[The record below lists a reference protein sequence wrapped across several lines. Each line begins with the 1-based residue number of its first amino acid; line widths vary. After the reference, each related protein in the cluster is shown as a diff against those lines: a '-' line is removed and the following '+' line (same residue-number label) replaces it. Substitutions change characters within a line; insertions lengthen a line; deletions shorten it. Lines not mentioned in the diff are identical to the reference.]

1 MPDVSI
7 AIKATD
13 RFSDAMKTMKD
24 SADKFDKSIVG
35 MQSRLNSLNRN
46 KATLKVDTDRA
57 RTELRSA
64 EKQFA
69 ATGDAIS
76 ELVLQEKQ
84 LTFENARRNLSLVSK
99 EAANVEKQMLK
110 TGNSVSKIG
119 NKAGEGFSTIV
130 QSVATAGGAKMI
142 GSLAQDSV
150 NTLVGS
156 MLGSNGGNVFSSALS
171 SAISGAAIGSMIP
184 GIGTAVGAVAGG
196 LVGMASGSVQN
207 WSKKDDAF
215 KSYVQNAVE
224 EQLNE
229 QTTSLTSGSALAAS
243 RETDQISFATLFK
256 GEDKAKQYLA
266 DLVQMADTTPFLYDD
281 LTAMSKTLATYGYDE
296 NSILPVL
303 QTIGDAGAAL
313 GQSTSDMNSVATAI
327 GRMKSSNKTT
337 LEYLNILNDRG
348 IGAVG
353 MLANAYG
360 VDQGE
365 VYSMIS
371 KGQIAGQDAA
381 RIILDA
387 LTDSFAGSMER
398 QSKTFSGITSTI
410 EGLRQELDNAMGEGY
425 NETRMAGLQAEREW
439 LEGDSGQEMQ
449 EAYQAIGAW
458 KASLENAKEQYIRD
472 AVNEAMGSDAYK
484 AAEAEGNA
492 AEMGRIIM
500 KAKIDGMNQ
509 YNANEG
515 KDEVLAQELSLIDSV
530 REDTSLNDSYWDA
543 GYTLGLSFSKG
554 RAAGMMGSGSGETS
568 ASASPSRMLQGV
580 TLPSGSSYAVGIDYV
595 PYDTHIDKGH
605 IHNHII
611 FCAVNFVDYHKY
623 NSNKRSYYGIR
634 NISDKLCRENGLSVV
649 VLGKG
654 SKGKSYA
661 EYQAEKVGTSWK
673 GKLKIAVDTL
683 IPQVASFEELLQRL
697 QAAGYEIK
705 PGKYISCRAP
715 GQERF
720 TRLKT
725 LGADYTEEAIKE
737 RIEGKR
743 TKAAKAPKEQ
753 RGVSLLIDIEN
764 SIKAAQSR
772 GYEQWAKIHNLKLA
786 AKTMNFLT
794 EHKIEQYADLI
805 SRIEEINAENV
816 KTTDALKSVEKCLAD
831 MAVLM
836 KHVTTYQKTKPVY
849 EAYRRAKDK
858 DAYRAKQ
865 ESSLILHE
873 AAVKTLKAAGITKL
887 PNLAAMQEEYEQL
900 QAQKEALYADYGKLK
915 KKVKEYDV
923 IKQNIDSI
931 LRQGKEPERGK
942 EAERG

>member
-224 EQLNE
+224 GQLNE

-266 DLVQMADTTPFLYDD
+266 DLVQMANTTPFLYDD

-543 GYTLGLSFSKG
+543 GYTLGQSFSKG

-595 PYDTHIDKGH
+595 PYD
-605 IHNHII
+605 
-611 FCAVNFVDYHKY
+611 NFPALLHQGERVQTAEEA
-623 NSNKRSYYGIR
+623 RSG
-634 NISDKLCRENGLSVV
+634 
-649 VLGKG
+649 G
-654 SKGKSYA
+654 S
-661 EYQAEKVGTSWK
+661 GTSIQIVMN
-673 GKLKIAVDTL
+673 GTVIREDADVER
-683 IPQVASFEELLQRL
+683 VASALLERMEL
-697 QAAGYEIK
+697 AGM
-705 PGKYISCRAP
+705 
-715 GQERF
+715 
-720 TRLKT
+720 
-725 LGADYTEEAIKE
+725 
-737 RIEGKR
+737 
-743 TKAAKAPKEQ
+743 
-753 RGVSLLIDIEN
+753 RG
-764 SIKAAQSR
+764 
-772 GYEQWAKIHNLKLA
+772 
-786 AKTMNFLT
+786 
-794 EHKIEQYADLI
+794 
-805 SRIEEINAENV
+805 
-816 KTTDALKSVEKCLAD
+816 
-831 MAVLM
+831 
-836 KHVTTYQKTKPVY
+836 
-849 EAYRRAKDK
+849 
-858 DAYRAKQ
+858 
-865 ESSLILHE
+865 
-873 AAVKTLKAAGITKL
+873 
-887 PNLAAMQEEYEQL
+887 
-900 QAQKEALYADYGKLK
+900 
-915 KKVKEYDV
+915 
-923 IKQNIDSI
+923 
-931 LRQGKEPERGK
+931 
-942 EAERG
+942 

>member
-1 MPDVSI
+1 
-7 AIKATD
+7 
-13 RFSDAMKTMKD
+13 
-24 SADKFDKSIVG
+24 
-35 MQSRLNSLNRN
+35 MQ
-46 KATLKVDTDRA
+46 D
-57 RTELRSA
+57 A

-69 ATGDAIS
+69 KTRSEADKLKLETAQADYDNMVRNLKSVTKAAGDTEKAISKVQNKADSNGNGGFSGIVASIASAGATKMVGNMAQEAAKTLIGSAYGDATG
-76 ELVLQEKQ
+76 
-84 LTFENARRNLSLVSK
+84 NLLS
-99 EAANVEKQMLK
+99 
-110 TGNSVSKIG
+110 G
-119 NKAGEGFSTIV
+119 
-130 QSVATAGGAKMI
+130 
-142 GSLAQDSV
+142 
-150 NTLVGS
+150 
-156 MLGSNGGNVFSSALS
+156 ALS
-171 SAISGAAIGSMIP
+171 GAISGAAVGSVIP
-184 GIGTAVGAVAGG
+184 VVGTALGAGIGAVTGA
-196 LVGMASGSVQN
+196 GSALVQN

-215 KSYVQNAVE
+215 KSCVQNAVE
-224 EQLNE
+224 GQLDE

-266 DLVQMADTTPFLYDD
+266 DLVQMANTTPFLYDD
-281 LTAMSKTLATYGYDE
+281 LTSMSKTLATYGYDE

-484 AAEAEGNA
+484 TAEAEGDA

-543 GYTLGLSFSKG
+543 GYTLGQSFSKG

-580 TLPSGSSYAVGIDYV
+580 TLPSGGSYAVGIDYV
-595 PYDTHIDKGH
+595 PYD
-605 IHNHII
+605 
-611 FCAVNFVDYHKY
+611 NFPALLHQGERVQTAEEA
-623 NSNKRSYYGIR
+623 RSG
-634 NISDKLCRENGLSVV
+634 
-649 VLGKG
+649 G
-654 SKGKSYA
+654 S
-661 EYQAEKVGTSWK
+661 GTSIQIVMN
-673 GKLKIAVDTL
+673 GTVIREDADVER
-683 IPQVASFEELLQRL
+683 VASALLERMEL
-697 QAAGYEIK
+697 AGM
-705 PGKYISCRAP
+705 
-715 GQERF
+715 
-720 TRLKT
+720 
-725 LGADYTEEAIKE
+725 
-737 RIEGKR
+737 
-743 TKAAKAPKEQ
+743 
-753 RGVSLLIDIEN
+753 RG
-764 SIKAAQSR
+764 
-772 GYEQWAKIHNLKLA
+772 
-786 AKTMNFLT
+786 
-794 EHKIEQYADLI
+794 
-805 SRIEEINAENV
+805 
-816 KTTDALKSVEKCLAD
+816 
-831 MAVLM
+831 
-836 KHVTTYQKTKPVY
+836 
-849 EAYRRAKDK
+849 
-858 DAYRAKQ
+858 
-865 ESSLILHE
+865 
-873 AAVKTLKAAGITKL
+873 
-887 PNLAAMQEEYEQL
+887 
-900 QAQKEALYADYGKLK
+900 
-915 KKVKEYDV
+915 
-923 IKQNIDSI
+923 
-931 LRQGKEPERGK
+931 
-942 EAERG
+942 

>member
-24 SADKFDKSIVG
+24 SANSFDKSIVG
-35 MQSRLNSLNRN
+35 MQSRLNSLNRT

-266 DLVQMADTTPFLYDD
+266 DLVQMANTTPFLYDD

-484 AAEAEGNA
+484 AAEAEGDA

-595 PYDTHIDKGH
+595 PYD
-605 IHNHII
+605 
-611 FCAVNFVDYHKY
+611 NFPALLHQGERVQTAEEA
-623 NSNKRSYYGIR
+623 RSG
-634 NISDKLCRENGLSVV
+634 
-649 VLGKG
+649 G
-654 SKGKSYA
+654 S
-661 EYQAEKVGTSWK
+661 GTSIQIVMN
-673 GKLKIAVDTL
+673 GTVIREDADVER
-683 IPQVASFEELLQRL
+683 VASALLERMEL
-697 QAAGYEIK
+697 AGM
-705 PGKYISCRAP
+705 
-715 GQERF
+715 
-720 TRLKT
+720 
-725 LGADYTEEAIKE
+725 
-737 RIEGKR
+737 
-743 TKAAKAPKEQ
+743 
-753 RGVSLLIDIEN
+753 RG
-764 SIKAAQSR
+764 
-772 GYEQWAKIHNLKLA
+772 
-786 AKTMNFLT
+786 
-794 EHKIEQYADLI
+794 
-805 SRIEEINAENV
+805 
-816 KTTDALKSVEKCLAD
+816 
-831 MAVLM
+831 
-836 KHVTTYQKTKPVY
+836 
-849 EAYRRAKDK
+849 
-858 DAYRAKQ
+858 
-865 ESSLILHE
+865 
-873 AAVKTLKAAGITKL
+873 
-887 PNLAAMQEEYEQL
+887 
-900 QAQKEALYADYGKLK
+900 
-915 KKVKEYDV
+915 
-923 IKQNIDSI
+923 
-931 LRQGKEPERGK
+931 
-942 EAERG
+942 

>member
-24 SADKFDKSIVG
+24 SANSFDKSIVG
-35 MQSRLNSLNRN
+35 MQSRLNSLNRT

-110 TGNSVSKIG
+110 TGNSVSKMG

-130 QSVATAGGAKMI
+130 QSVATAGGAKMV

-266 DLVQMADTTPFLYDD
+266 DLVQMANTTPFLYDD

-484 AAEAEGNA
+484 AAEAEGDA

-595 PYDTHIDKGH
+595 PYD
-605 IHNHII
+605 
-611 FCAVNFVDYHKY
+611 NFPALLHQGERVQTAEEA
-623 NSNKRSYYGIR
+623 RSEARSSGSIQIVMNGTVIR
-634 NISDKLCRENGLSVV
+634 EDADIER
-649 VLGKG
+649 
-654 SKGKSYA
+654 
-661 EYQAEKVGTSWK
+661 
-673 GKLKIAVDTL
+673 
-683 IPQVASFEELLQRL
+683 VASALLQ
-697 QAAGYEIK
+697 
-705 PGKYISCRAP
+705 
-715 GQERF
+715 
-720 TRLKT
+720 
-725 LGADYTEEAIKE
+725 
-737 RIEGKR
+737 
-743 TKAAKAPKEQ
+743 
-753 RGVSLLIDIEN
+753 
-764 SIKAAQSR
+764 
-772 GYEQWAKIHNLKLA
+772 
-786 AKTMNFLT
+786 
-794 EHKIEQYADLI
+794 KIE
-805 SRIEEINAENV
+805 
-816 KTTDALKSVEKCLAD
+816 LAG
-831 MAVLM
+831 M
-836 KHVTTYQKTKPVY
+836 
-849 EAYRRAKDK
+849 
-858 DAYRAKQ
+858 
-865 ESSLILHE
+865 
-873 AAVKTLKAAGITKL
+873 
-887 PNLAAMQEEYEQL
+887 
-900 QAQKEALYADYGKLK
+900 
-915 KKVKEYDV
+915 
-923 IKQNIDSI
+923 
-931 LRQGKEPERGK
+931 RG
-942 EAERG
+942 

>member
-99 EAANVEKQMLK
+99 EATNVEKQMLK

-266 DLVQMADTTPFLYDD
+266 DLVQMANTTPFLYDD
-281 LTAMSKTLATYGYDE
+281 LTSMSKTLATYGYDE

-595 PYDTHIDKGH
+595 PYD
-605 IHNHII
+605 
-611 FCAVNFVDYHKY
+611 NFPALLHQGERVQTAEEA
-623 NSNKRSYYGIR
+623 RSG
-634 NISDKLCRENGLSVV
+634 
-649 VLGKG
+649 G
-654 SKGKSYA
+654 S
-661 EYQAEKVGTSWK
+661 GTSIQIVMN
-673 GKLKIAVDTL
+673 GTVIREDADVER
-683 IPQVASFEELLQRL
+683 VASALLERMEL
-697 QAAGYEIK
+697 AGM
-705 PGKYISCRAP
+705 
-715 GQERF
+715 
-720 TRLKT
+720 
-725 LGADYTEEAIKE
+725 
-737 RIEGKR
+737 
-743 TKAAKAPKEQ
+743 
-753 RGVSLLIDIEN
+753 RG
-764 SIKAAQSR
+764 
-772 GYEQWAKIHNLKLA
+772 
-786 AKTMNFLT
+786 
-794 EHKIEQYADLI
+794 
-805 SRIEEINAENV
+805 
-816 KTTDALKSVEKCLAD
+816 
-831 MAVLM
+831 
-836 KHVTTYQKTKPVY
+836 
-849 EAYRRAKDK
+849 
-858 DAYRAKQ
+858 
-865 ESSLILHE
+865 
-873 AAVKTLKAAGITKL
+873 
-887 PNLAAMQEEYEQL
+887 
-900 QAQKEALYADYGKLK
+900 
-915 KKVKEYDV
+915 
-923 IKQNIDSI
+923 
-931 LRQGKEPERGK
+931 
-942 EAERG
+942 

>member
-24 SADKFDKSIVG
+24 SANSFDKSIVG
-35 MQSRLNSLNRN
+35 MQSRLNSLNRT

-110 TGNSVSKIG
+110 TGNSVSKMG

-256 GEDKAKQYLA
+256 GKDKAKQYLA
-266 DLVQMADTTPFLYDD
+266 DLVQMANTTPFLYDD
-281 LTAMSKTLATYGYDE
+281 LTAMSKTLATYRYDE

-303 QTIGDAGAAL
+303 QTIGDTGAAL
-313 GQSTSDMNSVATAI
+313 GHSTSDMNAVATAI

-484 AAEAEGNA
+484 TAEAEGDA

-543 GYTLGLSFSKG
+543 GYTLGQSFSKG
-554 RAAGMMGSGSGETS
+554 RAAGMMGSGNGETS

-595 PYDTHIDKGH
+595 PYD
-605 IHNHII
+605 
-611 FCAVNFVDYHKY
+611 NFPALLHQGERVQTAEEA
-623 NSNKRSYYGIR
+623 RSG
-634 NISDKLCRENGLSVV
+634 
-649 VLGKG
+649 G
-654 SKGKSYA
+654 S
-661 EYQAEKVGTSWK
+661 GTSIQIVMN
-673 GKLKIAVDTL
+673 GTVIREDADVER
-683 IPQVASFEELLQRL
+683 VASALLERMEL
-697 QAAGYEIK
+697 AGM
-705 PGKYISCRAP
+705 
-715 GQERF
+715 
-720 TRLKT
+720 
-725 LGADYTEEAIKE
+725 
-737 RIEGKR
+737 
-743 TKAAKAPKEQ
+743 
-753 RGVSLLIDIEN
+753 RG
-764 SIKAAQSR
+764 
-772 GYEQWAKIHNLKLA
+772 
-786 AKTMNFLT
+786 
-794 EHKIEQYADLI
+794 
-805 SRIEEINAENV
+805 
-816 KTTDALKSVEKCLAD
+816 
-831 MAVLM
+831 
-836 KHVTTYQKTKPVY
+836 
-849 EAYRRAKDK
+849 
-858 DAYRAKQ
+858 
-865 ESSLILHE
+865 
-873 AAVKTLKAAGITKL
+873 
-887 PNLAAMQEEYEQL
+887 
-900 QAQKEALYADYGKLK
+900 
-915 KKVKEYDV
+915 
-923 IKQNIDSI
+923 
-931 LRQGKEPERGK
+931 
-942 EAERG
+942 

>member
-110 TGNSVSKIG
+110 TGNSVSKMG

-266 DLVQMADTTPFLYDD
+266 DLVQMANTTPFLYDD
-281 LTAMSKTLATYGYDE
+281 LTAMSKTLATYRYDE

-303 QTIGDAGAAL
+303 QTIGDTGAAL
-313 GQSTSDMNSVATAI
+313 GHSTSDMNAVATAI

-484 AAEAEGNA
+484 TAEAEGDA

-543 GYTLGLSFSKG
+543 GYTLGQSFSKG
-554 RAAGMMGSGSGETS
+554 RAAGMMGSGNGETS

-595 PYDTHIDKGH
+595 PYD
-605 IHNHII
+605 
-611 FCAVNFVDYHKY
+611 NFPALLHQGERVQTAEEA
-623 NSNKRSYYGIR
+623 RSG
-634 NISDKLCRENGLSVV
+634 
-649 VLGKG
+649 G
-654 SKGKSYA
+654 S
-661 EYQAEKVGTSWK
+661 GTSIQIVMN
-673 GKLKIAVDTL
+673 GTVIREDADVER
-683 IPQVASFEELLQRL
+683 VASALLERMEL
-697 QAAGYEIK
+697 AGM
-705 PGKYISCRAP
+705 
-715 GQERF
+715 
-720 TRLKT
+720 
-725 LGADYTEEAIKE
+725 
-737 RIEGKR
+737 
-743 TKAAKAPKEQ
+743 
-753 RGVSLLIDIEN
+753 RG
-764 SIKAAQSR
+764 
-772 GYEQWAKIHNLKLA
+772 
-786 AKTMNFLT
+786 
-794 EHKIEQYADLI
+794 
-805 SRIEEINAENV
+805 
-816 KTTDALKSVEKCLAD
+816 
-831 MAVLM
+831 
-836 KHVTTYQKTKPVY
+836 
-849 EAYRRAKDK
+849 
-858 DAYRAKQ
+858 
-865 ESSLILHE
+865 
-873 AAVKTLKAAGITKL
+873 
-887 PNLAAMQEEYEQL
+887 
-900 QAQKEALYADYGKLK
+900 
-915 KKVKEYDV
+915 
-923 IKQNIDSI
+923 
-931 LRQGKEPERGK
+931 
-942 EAERG
+942 